1 MKLFLYLFLGFPFL
15 PKAILVLTRECTHFR
30 VVKLPTGIMVIHGA
44 FRVFLGH
51 SLAPTPRIRA
61 KGLFQFHQLVLE
73 GFWLV

>member
-51 SLAPTPRIRA
+51 SLAPNPRIGA
-61 KGLFQFHQLVLE
+61 KGLFQFHRLAFLI
-73 GFWLV
+73 FL